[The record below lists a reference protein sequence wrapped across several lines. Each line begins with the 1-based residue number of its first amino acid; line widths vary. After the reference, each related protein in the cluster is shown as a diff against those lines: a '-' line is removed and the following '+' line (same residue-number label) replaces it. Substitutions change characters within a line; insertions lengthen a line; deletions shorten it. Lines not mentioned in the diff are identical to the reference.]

1 MAEFFNPSGVWQPFG
16 PFSLAAVQGEGR
28 IVHLKGQVA
37 LNAGGGIVGKGDMR
51 RQVKQ
56 VLENIRAVLAAC
68 GGEIGDV
75 ISLTQYTTD
84 IAAFMT
90 VGDVRK
96 EYFAEPYPV
105 STTVQV
111 ARLYDPAL
119 MVEIAAVA
127 EIPRERFRSPA

>member
-37 LNAGGGIVGKGDMR
+37 LNPGGGIVGKGDMR

-56 VLENIRAVLAAC
+56 VLENLRIVLAAC
-68 GGEIGDV
+68 GGEMRDIT
-75 ISLTQYTTD
+75 SLTQYTTD

-90 VGDVRK
+90 ACDVRK
-96 EYFAEPYPV
+96 EFFAEPYPV
-105 STTVQV
+105 TTTVQV
-111 ARLYDPAL
+111 ERLYRPDL
-119 MVEIAAVA
+119 LIEIAAIA
-127 EIPRERFRSPA
+127 EIPRARFRMR